1 VEAHTMATY
10 RTQLENGEVSVER
23 RAGKRFS
30 PPLLTYFSFSGCDD
44 GSNGGM
50 VLDVSES
57 GVALVAALAVPH
69 ASLLNI
75 TLAPDKTHQ
84 AIALKGRVAWISESK
99 RRVGLEFSE
108 LTASNRESMKKW
120 ISGMK
125 DAPTLGMPTIPSGA
139 VRAPQALSVEQYF
152 QPAYPAKFADRGP
165 IAAVAPPASSTDGKA
180 RTHHFVE
187 FLNAHPEPPL
197 PVAKVVAKV
206 SHPEK
211 GIRVP
216 EASLGFAKP
225 GKPPIVATWMSYL
238 RGSWRF
244 AAPRFPAISASLAAR
259 VRRVISFRPKMVP
272 WHPVL
277 VIAAVVMASFL
288 FGVLSGRGLWAQ
300 RQHRV
305 AAGASPASP
314 AGVLGKSSGLGGAAI
329 AETAKSDLASLAAP
343 SVAASSAPREEP
355 RVPPSPA
362 VTARNPEMSTVA
374 KTVSAEP
381 LDHAAGTSKL
391 PPEIV
396 FSPNGDIFVTA
407 KEGDVPLRVELP
419 EDTLVQTVWLEIRSK
434 RIALVPGIATPRG
447 HSGARRE
454 RLTMGLLD
462 SQVTPQPPVAVSGA
476 ARAQNGEQIVT
487 VRATI
492 AGDGQVTSV
501 EPLSGSGAFVPSV
514 ISAVRQWRYDA
525 SSLNHVP
532 IETTAELTFTF
543 RPIR

>member
-1 VEAHTMATY
+1 MATY
-10 RTQLENGEVSVER
+10 RTQLDSDEVGVER
-23 RAGKRFS
+23 RATKRFS
-30 PPLLTYFSFSGCDD
+30 PPLLTYFSFSGADG

-50 VLDVSES
+50 VLDVSET

-75 TLAPDKTHQ
+75 TLAADKTHQ
-84 AIALKGRVAWISESK
+84 AIELKGRVAWISESK
-99 RRVGLEFSE
+99 RRVGLQFSE

-125 DAPTLGMPTIPSGA
+125 DTPTGAMPTIPSGPS
-139 VRAPQALSVEQYF
+139 RAPQAFPAEQYF

-165 IAAVAPPASSTDGKA
+165 IAAVAPPTSSSDGKA

-197 PVAKVVAKV
+197 SVAKVVAKV
-206 SHPEK
+206 SRPEK
-211 GIRVP
+211 GIQVP
-216 EASLGFAKP
+216 EASLGYAKP

-238 RGSWRF
+238 GSPWRF
-244 AAPRFPAISASLAAR
+244 AAPRFPAISASIAAA
-259 VRRVISFRPKMVP
+259 VRRAISFQPKMAP
-272 WHPVL
+272 WHPFL
-277 VIAAVVMASFL
+277 VIAAVVMASFV
-288 FGVLSGRGLWAQ
+288 FGVLSGRSLWAQ
-300 RQHRV
+300 RLHRV
-305 AAGASPASP
+305 AAAASP
-314 AGVLGKSSGLGGAAI
+314 AGLLAKSSGLQGTAI
-329 AETAKSDLASLAAP
+329 RETAKSDLASLAAP
-343 SVAASSAPREEP
+343 SVAASSAPRQES

-362 VTARNPEMSTVA
+362 VTAMNPEMSTLE

-381 LDHAAGTSKL
+381 LDHAAGNSKL
-391 PPEIV
+391 LPEIV

-407 KEGDVPLRVELP
+407 NEGDIPRRVELP
-419 EDTLVQTVWLEIRSK
+419 EDTLVQTVWLEIRS
-434 RIALVPGIATPRG
+434 RRVALVPGSATPRG
-447 HSGARRE
+447 HSGARKE
-454 RLTMGLLD
+454 RLIMGLLD
-462 SQVTPQPPVAVSGA
+462 SQVTPQPPVAVYGA
-476 ARAQNGEQIVT
+476 ARGQNAEQIVT

-501 EPLSGSGAFVPSV
+501 EPMSGSGAFVPSV

-525 SSLNHVP
+525 SSLNRVP